1 MPRPA
6 ESNLTD
12 DWYTP
17 AFYTDPY
24 PYYDVVRNVAPVV
37 WSESEQGW
45 VVTGYEQVTQI
56 LRDPERFSSAGR
68 MAALLDRLPA
78 EDRGHFQPIYDHF
91 SGGMIRS
98 DPPDHTRLRQLI
110 NAVFTPR
117 VIQKS
122 RGDIE
127 TTIRRLFNRF
137 VAGQNVDLVTDFAF
151 PLPATVICRKLGV
164 PTDDLERVR
173 DWTLRINSVSA
184 GALPLRQ
191 AAEEMQT
198 ALLEL
203 QNYYRA
209 MIAQRRQ
216 SPRDDLMSLLVAAEA
231 EGERLTEAELLS
243 TAENLLAAGHETTTN
258 LISNTVLTLLHHP
271 EQWQH
276 LVEHPAGIPQAVE
289 EVLRYESPLQR
300 QTRIIKQDM
309 TFYGQSMRQGQIVFL
324 MIGAANRDPSA
335 FVDPNC
341 FDIERTDNRHLAF
354 GVGVHFCIGAPLAR
368 LEGKLALEALL
379 REFPKMQLASDHHQ
393 WSPTAALRGP
403 VSLPVRLENN
413 R

>member
-37 WSESEQGW
+37 WSESQQGW

-110 NAVFTPR
+110 NAAFTPR

-122 RGDIE
+122 RADIE

-203 QNYYRA
+203 QDYYRA

-231 EGERLTEAELLS
+231 EGDRLTEAELLS

-271 EQWQH
+271 EQWQR
-276 LVEHPAGIPQAVE
+276 LVKHPAGIPQAVE

-300 QTRIIKQDM
+300 QTRIVKQDM
-309 TFYGQSMRQGQIVFL
+309 TFDGQPMRQGQIVFL

-335 FVDPNC
+335 FVEPHR
-341 FDIERTDNRHLAF
+341 FDIERTDNRHIAF

-368 LEGKLALEALL
+368 LEAELALAALL
-379 REFPKMQLASDHHQ
+379 REYPKMQLASDHHQ

-403 VSLPVRLENN
+403 VSLPVRLEND
-413 R
+413 